1 MTEYFRV
8 VLGRGSKYAQ
18 ECFIGNYIGADYS
31 IDQDLTHEL
40 VDDWKDFNRKFI
52 PIYLANRPDK
62 TKVAA
67 GLACGMLHTFSKGV
81 QNDDIVLCPD
91 GIGNYYAGVVEGA
104 YFYRPGENLPHRRP
118 VRWLG
123 NTISRDDMSEALKNS
138 VNSGMLTNI
147 SKYSDEIEQLLGLSG
162 EPQLRV
168 DNEENVEDP
177 YAFAMEKHLED
188 FLVSNWG
195 HTALGREYEL
205 FKEDNEVI
213 GRQYQTDT
221 GPIDILAISKD
232 ERTLLV
238 VELKKGRG
246 NDVVVGQV
254 LRYMG
259 YVKEQLAEENQM
271 VKGIIIAMEDDQKM
285 KRALSMVP
293 NIEFYRYEVS
303 FKLIKG

>member
-1 MTEYFRV
+1 M
-8 VLGRGSKYAQ
+8 LGKGSKFAQ
-18 ECFIGNYIGADYS
+18 ECFDGNYIGADYS

-40 VDDWKDFNRKFI
+40 VDDWRVFNKKFI
-52 PIYLANRPDK
+52 PIYLANRPEK

-67 GLACGMLHTFSKGV
+67 GLACGMLHTFSKGL

-91 GIGNYYAGVVEGA
+91 GIGNYLAGVVNGD
-104 YFYRPGENLPHRRP
+104 YFYRHGENLPHRRP
-118 VRWLG
+118 VRWLEK
-123 NTISRDDMSEALKNS
+123 TIARDDMSEALKNS
-138 VNSGMLTNI
+138 VNSGMLTDI
-147 SKYSDEIEQLLGLSG
+147 TKYSDEIGELLGSI
-162 EPQLRV
+162 ERSPIIPR
-168 DNEENVEDP
+168 DEEVEDP

-188 FLVSNWG
+188 FLVTNWG
-195 HTALGREYEL
+195 HTLLGREYEL
-205 FKEDNEVI
+205 FKEENEVI

-232 ERTLLV
+232 KRTLLV

-303 FKLIKG
+303 FKLTKG